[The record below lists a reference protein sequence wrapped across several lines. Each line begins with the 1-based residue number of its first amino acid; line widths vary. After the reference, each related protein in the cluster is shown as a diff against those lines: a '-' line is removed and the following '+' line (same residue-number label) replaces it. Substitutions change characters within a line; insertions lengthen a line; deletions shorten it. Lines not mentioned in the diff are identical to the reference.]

1 MNRKKITFLGIS
13 SGICAPTAKG
23 QIGADMGFEA
33 IRAEALS
40 SKGPSKPGD
49 FDPRKIFIDNETE
62 NIVTAKDLYDYIDE
76 MDNSDVFFQD
86 LEEQPKDPFENTRFA
101 RHIGYLIDI
110 FKKIKSKVY
119 ETLKYKEFPFIIA
132 GDHSTAA
139 ATIGGIKKYLGKY
152 EPGKKLGVIWIDA
165 HVDAN
170 SPFST
175 PSGNMHGMPV
185 GMTCGIKVNLDPLR
199 ISTDKK
205 ARHESKRIDT
215 IRRED
220 ILDRWTQLF
229 VDPKDRDNLENYDFV
244 FIGIRDYQPHER
256 QFLLGR
262 DIDSLPSSR
271 PAPKQPT
278 LHFKYS
284 DGENADGEIE
294 NYHSKIRN
302 HLNEP
307 KTIQQVAEETIA
319 YFKTNNYDYIYVSFD
334 IDAITGY
341 NLKEVDTQQEAYQ
354 AMVREAVKEPIFG
367 TGTPVEHGLSLA
379 DTKYLLNYFMNVQ
392 KDVQVIAF
400 EIVEVT
406 PLLDIQNRT
415 ARTAFEIIKL
425 LMHPPSAPVKKTR
438 NG

>member
-1 MNRKKITFLGIS
+1 MNGKKITFLGIS
-13 SGICAPTAKG
+13 SGICAPTSKG

-40 SKGPSKPGD
+40 SPGPEQQGA

-62 NIVTAKDLYDYIDE
+62 NIVTVKDLYDYIDE

-139 ATIGGIKKYLGKY
+139 ATIGGIKKYLSKY
-152 EPGKKLGVIWIDA
+152 EAGKKLGVIWIDA

-185 GMTCGIKVNLDPLR
+185 AMSCGIKVNLDPLR
-199 ISTDKK
+199 ISTEKK

-220 ILDRWTQLF
+220 IIDKWTQLF
-229 VDPKDRDNLENYDFV
+229 VDPKDIDNLENYDFV
-244 FIGIRDYQPHER
+244 FIGIRDYQAHER
-256 QFLLGR
+256 QFLMGR

-284 DGENADGEIE
+284 DGENADGEIDT
-294 NYHSKIRN
+294 YFPKIRN
-302 HLNEP
+302 NRNEE
-307 KTIQQVAEETIA
+307 KTIQQVAEDTIA
-319 YFKTNNYDYIYVSFD
+319 YFKSNKYEYLYLSFD

-354 AMVREAVKEPIFG
+354 AMVTSGIKEPIFG
-367 TGTPVEHGLSLA
+367 TGTPVENGLSLD
-379 DTKYLLNYFMNVQ
+379 DTIYLLNYFVNVQ
-392 KDVQVIAF
+392 KEVPVIAF
-400 EIVEVT
+400 EMVEVT

-415 ARTAFEIIKL
+415 ARTAFEIIKY
-425 LMHPPSAPVKKTR
+425 LMHPPAISLKKSK